1 MPKGGGMVR
10 GQNALFKI
18 ATKQCLGHLM
28 ILEGVGGKERFIE
41 ECCETMFKTL
51 DDA

>member
-1 MPKGGGMVR
+1 MR

-28 ILEGVGGKERFIE
+28 ILKVGGAEHFIKDSRE
-41 ECCETMFKTL
+41 AVFKTL